1 MLARAE
7 CWGLAWRLTP
17 VLSRASDIAATMS
30 WYLVR
35 PCSAQCTSL
44 NIRVEAF
51 DCPLIDPTLRMPWL
65 LLEMVELKSVTT
77 GFPH

>member
-1 MLARAE
+1 ML
-7 CWGLAWRLTP
+7 GVSWRLLVTP
-17 VLSRASDIAATMS
+17 VHLVASDMAATMP
-30 WYLVR
+30 WCLVR

-51 DCPLIDPTLRMPWL
+51 DCSLIDPTLRMPWL